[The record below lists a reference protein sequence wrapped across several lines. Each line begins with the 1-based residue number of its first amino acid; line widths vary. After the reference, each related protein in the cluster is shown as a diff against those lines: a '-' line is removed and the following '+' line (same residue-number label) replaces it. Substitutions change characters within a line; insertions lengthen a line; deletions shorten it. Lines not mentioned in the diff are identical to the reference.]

1 MSSNNAITFSST
13 IQRRVVLKEDLLTI
27 GDVFAFVVPL
37 LQIVELKMGGS
48 LLGADL
54 IIVAVLPIA
63 LLRHWHRL
71 KQKPIPLV
79 LMLGL
84 IWFAEQVVTDVV
96 RESAPEDF
104 MRGWM
109 KIAFVLANFIVVW
122 TVICVSRRR
131 FLLYGFGLAIGTMVA
146 LYLHPTEDSI
156 ISPWKFGVA
165 VPMTMLVALIAG
177 ISKRFRIIGVLIP
190 LCALAVLHVYK
201 DCRILAVIA
210 LLSAIYSLFLMAQKR
225 QQLGGL
231 RRVLLVLLVIAAV
244 GGFASI
250 YNHYAREGAF
260 GKYAQQKTEAQS
272 AGEGGALLGGRRE
285 ILASS
290 QAILDSPILGHGSWA
305 RDAQYS
311 AILQQRSDD
320 LGYKRFQGGK
330 LDDLIP
336 THSYIFGSWVD
347 GGIAGGIF
355 WLYILVYTLYTTF
368 NATGREPLLPFFAC
382 IGLMLTWDILFSP
395 LGTPTRFVAPFFVA
409 AIILFRRFQTNPLEF
424 EWES

>member
-1 MSSNNAITFSST
+1 MSTVLSQPAPTFGRSSVV
-13 IQRRVVLKEDLLTI
+13 RREWI
-27 GDVFAFVVPL
+27 SMGDAFAFIVPMLQAVEIPVAGTL
-37 LQIVELKMGGS
+37 LA
-48 LLGADL
+48 ADL
-54 IIVAVLPIA
+54 AMVVALPLA
-63 LLRHWHRL
+63 LIRHSDRL
-71 KQKPIPLV
+71 KLKPIRTI
-79 LMLGL
+79 LMLGG
-84 IWFAEQVVTDVV
+84 IWLVSQIVTDLV
-96 RESAPEDF
+96 RESVSEDYL
-104 MRGWM
+104 RGWI
-109 KIAFVLANFIVVW
+109 KIIFVLINFIVVW
-122 TVICVSRRR
+122 LVVCGSRRR
-131 FLLYGFGLAIGTMVA
+131 FIIYTVGLSLGTIAAYFV
-146 LYLHPTEDSI
+146 HPTIDAVL
-156 ISPWKFGVA
+156 SPWKFSLGGPV
-165 VPMTMLVALIAG
+165 TMLVALFGA
-177 ISKRFRIIGVLIP
+177 RFKEYRILGVLLP
-190 LCALAVLHVYK
+190 LSVLAVGHIYQ
-201 DCRILAVIA
+201 DCRMLGVIA
-210 LLSAIYSLFLMAQKR
+210 LITAIYSIFLMSQER
-225 QQLGGL
+225 ESLGAL
-231 RRVLLVLLVIAAV
+231 RRATLILLVMMGI

-250 YNHYAREGAF
+250 YSYYAKQGAF

-305 RDAQYS
+305 KDPQYS
-311 AILQQRSDD
+311 ALLQQRSDD

-355 WLYILVYTLYTTF
+355 WLYVLVFTVYAIF
-368 NATGREPLLPFFAC
+368 NASGREPLLPFFAC